1 MDNHDHSNSNHS
13 HSHTYTHHDNNDTNA
28 GADVPVFNDVTSHYQ
43 NIMGV
48 PNKKAEL
55 KSMPGPVRWFGY
67 FFYAAI
73 IVLAVTFIV
82 SYIVN
87 R

>member
-1 MDNHDHSNSNHS
+1 MDSNDHSNSNHS
-13 HSHTYTHHDNNDTNA
+13 HTNHDKSDTNA

-48 PNKKAEL
+48 PSKKADL
-55 KSMPGPVRWFGY
+55 RSMPGPVRWFGY
-67 FFYAAI
+67 FFYSAI
-73 IVLAVTFIV
+73 IVLAVTFVI
-82 SYIVN
+82 SYIVK

>member
-13 HSHTYTHHDNNDTNA
+13 HSHSHQESTDTGS

-48 PNKKAEL
+48 PSKKADL

-73 IVLAVTFIV
+73 IALAAIFVV